1 MNVGLPGTGLGGLFY
16 LSATL
21 AMLFVEIYIT
31 LRGKSSFKRWHLV
44 LKQLIIAFSIIAGII
59 LTAYLLSLTML
70 PKSEAVKSV
79 QKIMHADSNYS
90 FLLYIAPLPIII
102 IIVQILRLF
111 FGKRAVK
118 A

>member
-16 LSATL
+16 LSTTL

-44 LKQLIIAFSIIAGII
+44 LKQLIIAFSIIAGIT
-59 LTAYLLSLTML
+59 LTAYLLSLTIL
-70 PKSEAVKSV
+70 PHSAAVSEVR
-79 QKIMHADSNYS
+79 KIMHADSNYS
-90 FLLYIAPLPIII
+90 FLLYIVPLPIMII
-102 IIVQILRLF
+102 LVQILRVF
-111 FGKRAVK
+111 FGKREVK